1 MLHCRFQCSRHQK
14 YTFFHLEKINIKYH
28 CYNSY
33 NTTNQYIYIFVSLFC
48 NMKIQLAQN
57 NMQKI

>member
-1 MLHCRFQCSRHQK
+1 MLHCRFQCSWHQK

-33 NTTNQYIYIFVSLFC
+33 NTTNQYIYICFFVLQHEDTISTE
-48 NMKIQLAQN
+48 
-57 NMQKI
+57 